1 MSNPLA
7 NSQSGKVELTR
18 RSIVMLFSVG
28 ALMLVIP
35 VVVVISENSACR
47 ANASACIHSDAY
59 RYLVSA
65 FPYIMIGGG
74 LLIGYNMKRISD
86 AIDSENRGDETEG
99 DGSPSS
105 NS

>member
-7 NSQSGKVELTR
+7 NSQSGKVELTK
-18 RSIVMLFSVG
+18 RSIAIFFSVG
-28 ALMLVIP
+28 ALLLVIP
-35 VVVVISENSACR
+35 VGVVLSENSACR

-86 AIDSENRGDETEG
+86 SINLHNLEDETE
-99 DGSPSS
+99 DEESS
-105 NS
+105 SSFS

>member
-7 NSQSGKVELTR
+7 NSQSGRVELSR
-18 RSIVMLFSVG
+18 RSIVIFFSVG

-35 VVVVISENSACR
+35 VGVVLSENSACK
-47 ANASACIHSDAY
+47 ASPADCNRTDAY

-65 FPYIMIGGG
+65 FPYIMIAGG

-86 AIDSENRGDETEG
+86 SMNEENLDDETGNEE
-99 DGSPSS
+99 SPAT
-105 NS
+105 NA

>member
-7 NSQSGKVELTR
+7 NSQSGRVESTR
-18 RSIVMLFSVG
+18 RSIVLLFSVG

-35 VVVVISENSACR
+35 VVVVLSEYSDCR
-47 ANASACIHSDAY
+47 ANVSACIHSDAY

-86 AIDSENRGDETEG
+86 AINSENHDNETEN
-99 DGSPSS
+99 DGPTAS

>member
-7 NSQSGKVELTR
+7 NSQSGKIELTR
-18 RSIVMLFSVG
+18 KSIVVLFSVG

-35 VVVVISENSACR
+35 VGVVLSESSICR

-65 FPYIMIGGG
+65 FPYIMITGG
-74 LLIGYNMKRISD
+74 LLIGYNMKRVSD
-86 AIDSENRGDETEG
+86 SINSENLDDEAE
-99 DGSPSS
+99 DDESPAS